1 MIKYCSA
8 FYTGCQIKSL
18 ERGQNI
24 PGLKGRKAPMDFL
37 NEYKIKNRMND
48 GLKQYY
54 VHDIIKSLNTIRPS
68 DAYSVLG
75 MTNHDL
81 YPKESWNFVYGY
93 AYFKPSAG
101 IFSFCRYD
109 PLFEG
114 INDPNREHNILKR
127 SIYCM
132 AHEIGH
138 TFGLKHC
145 VYYECLM
152 NGFMSSEEQKRT
164 SKHILCPVCTKKL
177 QYNIKFDLKP
187 RYEKLI
193 EVCNEL
199 GFDREAKTYQNII
212 AKFKSHG
219 K

>member
-1 MIKYCSA
+1 
-8 FYTGCQIKSL
+8 
-18 ERGQNI
+18 
-24 PGLKGRKAPMDFL
+24 
-37 NEYKIKNRMND
+37 
-48 GLKQYY
+48 
-54 VHDIIKSLNTIRPS
+54 
-68 DAYSVLG
+68 
-75 MTNHDL
+75 MTNYDL
-81 YPKESWNFVYGY
+81 YPKDSWNFVYGY

-152 NGFMSSEEQKRT
+152 NGFMSSTE
-164 SKHILCPVCTKKL
+164 
-177 QYNIKFDLKP
+177 
-187 RYEKLI
+187 
-193 EVCNEL
+193 
-199 GFDREAKTYQNII
+199 
-212 AKFKSHG
+212 
-219 K
+219 